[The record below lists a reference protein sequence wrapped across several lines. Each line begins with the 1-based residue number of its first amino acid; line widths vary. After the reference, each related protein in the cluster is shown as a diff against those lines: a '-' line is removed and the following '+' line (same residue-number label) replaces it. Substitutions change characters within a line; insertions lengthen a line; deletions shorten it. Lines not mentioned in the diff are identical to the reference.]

1 MRHLTFIIILLTVCF
16 RLFGQSGYYIPSER
30 FSSGLINDVCQDKY
44 GYIWV
49 ATENGLNKFDGYR
62 FTQYLHQPNNPQSL
76 NSNIVTKL
84 FCDRN
89 GQLWVGLRTGLARY
103 DYATDRFIPYSF
115 SSGLTPRVTSLLQ
128 RRNGELLV
136 GTSGRGLYRLTGNIL
151 NKVKDGYTTPS

>member
-1 MRHLTFIIILLTVCF
+1 MRHLTFIIILLIVCS

-84 FCDRN
+84 GKCGAN
-89 GQLWVGLRTGLARY
+89 GGANAACAARDQNIIQIYSPRT
-103 DYATDRFIPYSF
+103 
-115 SSGLTPRVTSLLQ
+115 SS
-128 RRNGELLV
+128 
-136 GTSGRGLYRLTGNIL
+136 
-151 NKVKDGYTTPS
+151 KD